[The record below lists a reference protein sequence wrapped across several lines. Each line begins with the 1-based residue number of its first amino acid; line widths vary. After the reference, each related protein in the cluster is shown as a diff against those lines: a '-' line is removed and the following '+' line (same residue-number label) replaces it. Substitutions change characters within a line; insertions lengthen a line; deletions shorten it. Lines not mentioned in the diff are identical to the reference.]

1 MKITFAKSA
10 TRKTGAL
17 VLFVADGG
25 ILSKSAWSLVGKAR
39 AILEKAFDTYGYKGK
54 LRETL
59 EVPGPSGKAFSRVR
73 VVGLGAADAMSAH
86 RAEEAGAAAAASLLR
101 SGESEATLCTLGVH
115 GRHLNEAE
123 FAAHVAA
130 GFKIRSYHF
139 SKYRTKQPDKEKAK
153 LGRATVLC
161 AQRSAE
167 KLYSQLEKAIDAIYF
182 TRDLVTEPANVIYPA
197 SFAKEVLKLK
207 KLGIKVEVLRASQLK
222 KLGMNA
228 LLGVGQGSDKESH
241 VVVMQWN
248 GARKKKNPP
257 IALVGKGVTFDTG
270 GISLKPSDGMDEM
283 KWDMGGAA
291 IVTGGMMALAG
302 RKARVNAVGV
312 IGLVENMPSG
322 TAQRPGDVVT
332 SMSGQ
337 TIEVLNTDAEGRLVL
352 ADCLWYAQKRF
363 KPRVMIDFATL
374 TGAIIVTLGRGQFA
388 GLFTDHNELAEK
400 LLAAGAASGDKVW
413 RLPMTSDYD
422 KMINCDIADVKNI
435 SHGRE
440 AGSITAAHFLRR
452 FTNNV
457 PWAHID
463 VAGMVWTLRPGRLW
477 DKGATGYGVRLI
489 DRLVADNYEN

>member
-1 MKITFAKSA
+1 MKITFAKSTA
-10 TRKTGAL
+10 NKTGAL
-17 VLFVADGG
+17 VLFVADGAV
-25 ILSKSAWSLVGKAR
+25 LSKTAWTLAGKAR
-39 AILEKAFDTYGYKGK
+39 AILEKAFVTYGYKGK

-59 EVPGPSGKAFSRVR
+59 EVPGPSGKGFSRIR
-73 VVGLGAADAMSAH
+73 VVGVGAANTLTKH
-86 RAEEAGAAAAASLLR
+86 GAEEAGAVAAAHLLR
-101 SGESEATLCTLGVH
+101 SGESVATLCTAGVH
-115 GRHLNEAE
+115 GQHLSEAD

-153 LGRATVLC
+153 LIKTTVLC
-161 AQRSAE
+161 TQSTAV
-167 KLYSQLEKAIDAIYF
+167 KKYGQLEKAIDAIYF

-197 SFAKEVLKLK
+197 SFAKETLKLK
-207 KLGIKVEVLRASQLK
+207 KLGVKVEVLRTSQLK

-248 GARKKKNPP
+248 GARKKKSSP

-270 GISLKPSDGMDEM
+270 GISLKPSEGMEEM

-291 IVTGGMMALAG
+291 IVSGAMMALAG

-363 KPRVMIDFATL
+363 KPIAMIDFATL

-388 GLFTDHNELAEK
+388 GLFSDNNELAEK
-400 LLAAGAASGDKVW
+400 LLAAGKASGDNVW
-413 RLPMTSDYD
+413 RLPMTPDYD
-422 KMINCDIADVKNI
+422 RMINCDIADVKNI

-489 DRLVADNYEN
+489 DRLVADNYEI